1 MPMQSAPLVVVK
13 ATDPVTF
20 VVVALAFLLGSAVAS
35 WVSHS
40 AVWLDPVSPARRV
53 RNYAITQ

>member
-13 ATDPVTF
+13 VTDPVTF
-20 VVVALAFLLGSAVAS
+20 VVVALAFLLVSAVAS
-35 WVSHS
+35 WVSPS
-40 AVWLDPVSPARRV
+40 AWLDPVSPARRV